1 MLRPLAFW
9 EAMRRREFISLL
21 GGGVTAWPLLVRA
34 QQTMP
39 VIGFLGSSSLDLYAD
54 PVRAFRQ
61 GLGETGYVE
70 GRNVAIEFRW
80 ANGQN
85 ERLPALAA
93 DLVRRQVTV
102 IVAPGSTPAALAA
115 KAATTTIPI
124 VFQVGIDPIAAGL
137 VTSLAR
143 PGGNVTGVTNINTE
157 LVSKRLELLRE
168 LVPKATVV
176 ALLVNPT
183 SPEITEAVSKELQS
197 TTRTLGLQLHILNA
211 SNDRDFDT
219 VFTTLAQLRVGALV
233 IAPDAF
239 FISRNEQLGILTSR
253 HGVPAITQFR
263 EFAAAGG
270 LMSYGGSFS
279 EPTRQVGIYT
289 GRILK
294 GEKPANL
301 PVQQPM
307 KVELVINLKTARALG
322 VTVPQ
327 SVLNRADEVIE

>member
-1 MLRPLAFW
+1 
-9 EAMRRREFISLL
+9 MRRREFISLL

-85 ERLPALAA
+85 DRLPGLAA

-168 LVPKATVV
+168 LVPKAAIV

-183 SPEITEAVSKELQS
+183 SPEITEAVSKELQA
-197 TTRTLGLQLHILNA
+197 TTRTLGLQLHILHA

>member
-1 MLRPLAFW
+1 
-9 EAMRRREFISLL
+9 MRRREFISFF
-21 GGGVTAWPLLVRA
+21 GGVAIAWPLMARA

-39 VIGFLGSSSLDLYAD
+39 VIGFLGSSSPDLYAN

-61 GLGETGYVE
+61 GLSETGYIE

-80 ANGQN
+80 ADGQN
-85 ERLPALAA
+85 DRLPALAA
-93 DLVRRQVTV
+93 DLVRRQVSV

-115 KAATTTIPI
+115 KAATATIPI

-143 PGGNVTGVTNINTE
+143 PGANITGVTNINTE

-168 LVPKATVV
+168 LVPRATIV

-183 SPEITEAVSKELQS
+183 SPEITEAVSRDLQS
-197 TTRTLGLQLHILNA
+197 TARTLGLQLQILHA
-211 SNDRDFDT
+211 STDRDFDV

-239 FISRNEQLGILTSR
+239 FISRSEQLGALTAR
-253 HGVPAITQFR
+253 HAMPAITQFR
-263 EFAAAGG
+263 EFAVAGG
-270 LMSYGGSFS
+270 LMSYGGSFT
-279 EPTRQVGIYT
+279 EPARQVGIYT

-307 KVELVINLKTARALG
+307 KVELVINLKTAKALG